1 MIKRNASD
9 AGAAW
14 RDVLFIMKVS
24 AASYFHGSIL
34 FVMSVMVKVLS
45 QVVICVQ
52 IPPVLLFVLPGHV
65 QLIP

>member
-1 MIKRNASD
+1 MIKRNALD

-14 RDVLFIMKVS
+14 QDALFIMKVS

-52 IPPVLLFVLPGHV
+52 IRPVLLFAQQGHV
-65 QLIP
+65 QLTP